1 MDILVTVLVI
11 ITVFVGLRFLMQ
23 KRAQR
28 SKGKEVDVSVFDDK
42 IKKLLKSEKSIL
54 YFFTPTCGACKS
66 QTPIIDKLD
75 TATKAVGKIDL
86 SINRNAAKE
95 FGIMG
100 TPSTAIMSGNR
111 IAEIFIGLKQENFLK
126 NKFDRI

>member
-1 MDILVTVLVI
+1 MDILIAVVVI
-11 ITVFVGLRFLMQ
+11 MSVFIGLRFLMQ

-28 SKGKEVDVSVFDDK
+28 SKGKEVDISIFDDK
-42 IKKLLKSEKSIL
+42 IKRLLKSEKSIL
-54 YFFTPTCGACKS
+54 YFYTPTCGACKS

-75 TATKAVGKIDL
+75 DETNAVGKIDL
-86 SINRNAAKE
+86 SINRDAAKE

-126 NKFDRI
+126 NKFDDI

>member
-1 MDILVTVLVI
+1 MDILITVVVI
-11 ITVFVGLRFLMQ
+11 ISVFIGLRFLMQ

-28 SKGKEVDVSVFDDK
+28 SKGKEVDISIFDEK
-42 IKKLLKSEKSIL
+42 IIGLLKSEKSIL
-54 YFFTPTCGACKS
+54 YFYTPTCGACKS
-66 QTPIIDKLD
+66 QTPIIDNLD
-75 TATKAVGKIDL
+75 AETNAVGKIDL
-86 SINRNAAKE
+86 SINRDAAKE

-126 NKFDRI
+126 SKFDDI

>member
-1 MDILVTVLVI
+1 MDILIAVVVI
-11 ITVFVGLRFLMQ
+11 MSVFIGLRFLMQ

-28 SKGKEVDVSVFDDK
+28 SKGKEVDISIFDDK
-42 IKKLLKSEKSIL
+42 IKRLLKSEKSIL
-54 YFFTPTCGACKS
+54 YFYTPTCGACKS

-75 TATKAVGKIDL
+75 DETNAVGKIDI
-86 SINRNAAKE
+86 SINRDVAKE

-111 IAEIFIGLKQENFLK
+111 IAEIFIGLKHENFLK
-126 NKFDRI
+126 KVFDET

>member
-1 MDILVTVLVI
+1 MDILIAVVVI
-11 ITVFVGLRFLMQ
+11 MSVFIGLRFLMQ

-28 SKGKEVDVSVFDDK
+28 SKGKEVDISIFDDK

-54 YFFTPTCGACKS
+54 YFYTPTCGACKS

-75 TATKAVGKIDL
+75 DETNAVGKIDL
-86 SINRNAAKE
+86 SINRAAAKE

-111 IAEIFIGLKQENFLK
+111 IAEIFIGLKHEKFLK
-126 NKFDRI
+126 KVFDET

>member
-1 MDILVTVLVI
+1 MDILITAIVI
-11 ITVFVGLRFLMQ
+11 ISAFIGLKFLMQ
-23 KRAQR
+23 KKAQR
-28 SKGKEVDVSVFDDK
+28 SKGKEVDISIFDDN
-42 IKKLLKSEKSIL
+42 IQTLLKSNKSIL
-54 YFFTPTCGACKS
+54 YFYTPTCGACKS

-75 TATKAVGKIDL
+75 KKTNAVGKIDL

-111 IAEIFIGLKQENFLK
+111 ISEIFVGLKKENFLK
-126 NKFDRI
+126 SKFDDI

>member
-1 MDILVTVLVI
+1 MDILITVAVI
-11 ITVFVGLRFLMQ
+11 ITLFVGFRFLMQ

-28 SKGKEVDVSVFDDK
+28 SKGKEVDMSIFDDK
-42 IKKLLKSEKSIL
+42 IKSLLNGKKSIL
-54 YFFTPTCGACKS
+54 YFYTPTCGACRS

-75 TATKAVGKIDL
+75 AETNAVGKVDL
-86 SINRNAAKE
+86 SINRDAAAE

-100 TPSTAIMSGNR
+100 TPSTAIMSGNK

-126 NKFDRI
+126 KKFDEV

>member
-1 MDILVTVLVI
+1 MDVLITVLVI
-11 ITVFVGLRFLMQ
+11 ITVFVGLKFLMQ

-28 SKGKEVDVSVFDDK
+28 SKGKEVDISIFDED
-42 IKKLLKSEKSIL
+42 IKTLLKSEKSIL
-54 YFFTPTCGACKS
+54 YFYTPTCGACKS
-66 QTPIIDKLD
+66 QTPIIDKLEAE
-75 TATKAVGKIDL
+75 TNAVGKIDL
-86 SINRNAAKE
+86 SVNRDTAKE

-126 NKFDRI
+126 KKFDDI

>member
-1 MDILVTVLVI
+1 MDILIAVVVI
-11 ITVFVGLRFLMQ
+11 MSVFIGLRFLMQ

-28 SKGKEVDVSVFDDK
+28 SKGKEVDISIFDDK
-42 IKKLLKSEKSIL
+42 IKRLLKSEKSIL
-54 YFFTPTCGACKS
+54 YFYTPTCGACKS

-75 TATKAVGKIDL
+75 DEINAVGKIDL
-86 SINRNAAKE
+86 SINRDAAKE

-111 IAEIFIGLKQENFLK
+111 IAEIFIGLKQETFLK
-126 NKFDRI
+126 NKFDDI

>member
-1 MDILVTVLVI
+1 MDILIAVVVI
-11 ITVFVGLRFLMQ
+11 MSVFIGLRFLMQ

-28 SKGKEVDVSVFDDK
+28 SKGKEVDISIFDDK
-42 IKKLLKSEKSIL
+42 IKRLLKSEKSIL
-54 YFFTPTCGACKS
+54 YFYTPACGACRS

-75 TATKAVGKIDL
+75 DETNAVGKIDL
-86 SINRNAAKE
+86 SINRDAAKE

-111 IAEIFIGLKQENFLK
+111 IAEIFIGLKHEKFLK
-126 NKFDRI
+126 KVFDET

>member
-1 MDILVTVLVI
+1 MDILITAI
-11 ITVFVGLRFLMQ
+11 IIILAFIGLRFLMQ
-23 KRAQR
+23 KKAQR
-28 SKGKEVDVSVFDDK
+28 AKGKEVDISIFDDK

-54 YFFTPTCGACKS
+54 YFYTPTCGACRS
-66 QTPIIDKLD
+66 QTPIIDKLESE
-75 TATKAVGKIDL
+75 TNAVGKIDL

-100 TPSTAIMSGNR
+100 TPSTAIMSGNK

-126 NKFDRI
+126 KKFDEV